1 MRIPRLLTVLT
12 VLLAGFGVIA
22 GCRELPE
29 PIGVGPHPAEPRAGA
44 GQARYQSITDGM
56 QDYQIVQPKPW
67 GSVNERVAP
76 KKK

>member
-1 MRIPRLLTVLT
+1 MRILTS
-12 VLLAGFGVIA
+12 LAMAMAMAAGIG
-22 GCRELPE
+22 GCRDLPE
-29 PIGVGPHPAEPRAGA
+29 PIGVGPHPAEPYAGA